1 YLLQVIYDEM
11 DDEKTY
17 FSFGV
22 IFERH
27 ISESIIV
34 RLQTSRYAEFVAAL
48 SNNKLQFLDAE
59 KLESSPLR
67 SALDGISTF
76 SIKDSDLSSERHSIL
91 AVCTMNQH
99 LQVYRVVKT
108 RMDLVNTINLS
119 TIALDVAY
127 NFAVIASSKKY
138 IGVDLKTKT
147 FHEIFARTGSL
158 DRPLID
164 FFSEDEFL
172 LSGPGSLG
180 IFVNSVGQSNRP
192 PLTLSTNLLALFS
205 RKQLVFAV
213 DDEFLTIHS
222 TSLQKQ
228 VQTLVV
234 QNVCAAC
241 MSLDRDLIF
250 MATYNP
256 ITNSSQIR
264 VVQPETWDL
273 LAKRLILA
281 GCLSDVSNL
290 LNDQFTKLVNLCNER
305 PATSGYAKKIFNTR
319 SKRVYTLMGLY
330 LFENGQLAHS
340 REFFE
345 KSSLDIRELL
355 SRFVDLLPR
364 GYEYSADPALH
375 ITASS
380 KAVSESSSS
389 ITEGQSPPCNI
400 FNLAETT
407 GVSVAEF
414 RKFLLNFLLENRRG
428 RIFTQHTQYGNYL
441 PPPLMYVFV
450 SVTLA

>member
-1 YLLQVIYDEM
+1 
-11 DDEKTY
+11 
-17 FSFGV
+17 
-22 IFERH
+22 
-27 ISESIIV
+27 
-34 RLQTSRYAEFVAAL
+34 
-48 SNNKLQFLDAE
+48 
-59 KLESSPLR
+59 
-67 SALDGISTF
+67 
-76 SIKDSDLSSERHSIL
+76 
-91 AVCTMNQH
+91 MNQH
-99 LQVYRVVKT
+99 LQVYRVVKA

-119 TIALDVAY
+119 SIALDFCVD

-147 FHEIFARTGSL
+147 SHEIFARTGSL

-164 FFSEDEFL
+164 SFSEDEFL

-222 TSLQKQ
+222 ASLQKQ

-241 MSLDRDLIF
+241 MSLDRDFIF

-256 ITNSSQIR
+256 ITNASQIR

-273 LAKRLILA
+273 VAKRLILA
-281 GCLSDVSNL
+281 GCLADVSNL

-355 SRFVDLLPR
+355 NRYVDLLPR
-364 GYEYSADPALH
+364 GYEYSADPSLH
-375 ITASS
+375 ITTSP
-380 KAVSESSSS
+380 KAVSESSPS
-389 ITEGQSPPCNI
+389 ITEDQSPPCNI

-407 GVSVAEF
+407 GVSVTEF

-428 RIFTQHTQYGNYL
+428 RIFTQHTQ
-441 PPPLMYVFV
+441 V
-450 SVTLA
+450 SSIACTPDFLI